1 MRIYDIIRKKRDG
14 HELSKEEINFFVE
27 KYSKNEIPDY
37 QASALLMAIYI
48 NKMNKQETVYL
59 TEAMMNSGDVIDLSA
74 IKGIKVD
81 KHSTGGV
88 GDKTTIA
95 LAPLVASCGA
105 PVAKMSGRGLGHTGG
120 TLDKLEAIPGFS
132 IEMDAEKFINS
143 VNEKN
148 IAVCGQTATIAV
160 ADKKM
165 YALRDVTAT
174 VDNISLI
181 AASIMCKKLA
191 SGSNAILLDVKT
203 GDGAFMKTLDDSFE
217 LAKAMVDIGCGMGR
231 ETIGMITNMDEPLG
245 FAVGNSLEVIEAIET
260 LKGNGP
266 KDFVML
272 CETLGAYMLVLA
284 KVCESFEEGKKMI
297 QDAISSGRALEK
309 LKEFIENQG
318 GDKRV
323 VDDYDLLPKSKNIVP
338 IKSPK
343 SGYISKIEAEEIGVS
358 AMILGAGRET
368 KEDELDLSAGIVLQ
382 KKVGDY
388 VNEGDVLAYMHYN
401 KEEKF
406 EQAKERFIN
415 AYEIVDDKTQP
426 KKLIYGVVTKDE
438 IKKF

>member
-338 IKSPK
+338 IKSLK

>member
-1 MRIYDIIRKKRDG
+1 MRIYDIIRKKRDN
-14 HELSKEEINFFVE
+14 HELTKAEIDFFVE
-27 KYSKNEIPDY
+27 KYSKGEIPDY
-37 QASALLMAIYI
+37 QASALLMAIYL
-48 NKMNKQETVYL
+48 NKMNKEETVYL
-59 TEAMMNSGDVIDLSA
+59 TDAMMKSGDVIDLSE
-74 IKGIKVD
+74 IEGIKVD

-95 LAPLVASCGA
+95 LAPLVAACGA

-120 TLDKLEAIPGFS
+120 TLDKLESIPGFS
-132 IEMDAEKFINS
+132 IEMEAKKFIDS
-143 VNEKN
+143 VNKHK

-191 SGSNAILLDVKT
+191 SGANAILLDVKT

-217 LAKAMVDIGCGMGR
+217 LAKAMVDIGNGMGR
-231 ETIGMITNMDEPLG
+231 ETIGMITDMDEPLG
-245 FAVGNSLEVIEAIET
+245 FAIGNSLEVIEAIET

-266 KDFVML
+266 KDFVNL

-284 KVCESFEEGKKMI
+284 KTVKTFEEGVEKIKE
-297 QDAISSGRALEK
+297 AIASGSALEK
-309 LKEFIENQG
+309 LKVFIENQG
-318 GDKRV
+318 GDSRV
-323 VDDYDLLPKSKNIVP
+323 VDDYTLFPKASIVVP
-338 IKSPK
+338 VKSPR
-343 SGYISKIEAEEIGVS
+343 SGYISKIEAEEVGVS

-368 KEDELDLSAGIVLQ
+368 KEDVLDLAAGIVLE
-382 KKVGDY
+382 KKVGEY
-388 VNEGDVLAYMHYN
+388 VNEGEVLATMYLN
-401 KEEKF
+401 KEDKLES
-406 EQAKERFIN
+406 AIERFVN
-415 AYEIVDDKTQP
+415 AYTIVDKKVEP
-426 KKLIYGVVTKDE
+426 KKLVYGVVTKDG

>member
-1 MRIYDIIRKKRDG
+1 MRIYDIISKKRDKQK
-14 HELSKEEINFFVE
+14 LSKAEIDFFVE
-27 KYSKNEIPDY
+27 KYSKGEIPDY
-37 QASALLMAIYI
+37 QAAALLMAIYI
-48 NKMNKQETVYL
+48 NKMDKEETVYL
-59 TEAMMNSGDVIDLSA
+59 TEAMMNSGDVIDLSD
-74 IKGIKVD
+74 IGGIKVD

-95 LAPLVASCGA
+95 LAPLVAACGA

-132 IEMDAEKFINS
+132 IEMDSKKFVDS
-143 VNEKN
+143 VNEHK
-148 IAVCGQTATIAV
+148 IAVCGQTASIAV

-191 SGSNAILLDVKT
+191 SGANAILLDVKT

-217 LAKAMVDIGCGMGR
+217 LAKAMVDIGCGMNR
-231 ETIGMITNMDEPLG
+231 ETIGMITDMDEPLG

-266 KDFVML
+266 KDFVLL
-272 CETLGAYMLVLA
+272 CETLGSYMLVA
-284 KVCESFEEGKKMI
+284 KDFDEGLSMI
-297 QDAISSGRALEK
+297 RDAINSGKALEK
-309 LKEFIENQG
+309 LRVFIENQG
-318 GDKRV
+318 GNKNV
-323 VDDYDLLPKSKNIVP
+323 VDDYTLLPQASKIVP
-338 IKSPK
+338 IKSNK
-343 SGYISKIEAEEIGVS
+343 SGYISKIEAEEVGIA

-368 KEDELDLSAGIVLQ
+368 KEDVLDLSAGIVLE

-388 VNEGDVLAYMHYN
+388 VNEGDILAYMHLN

-415 AYEIVDDKTQP
+415 AYSIVEEKVEP
-426 KKLIYGVVTKDE
+426 KKLIYGVVTKNE
-438 IKKF
+438 VKKF

>member
-1 MRIYDIIRKKRDG
+1 MRIYDIISKKRDKQK
-14 HELSKEEINFFVE
+14 LSKAEIDFFVE
-27 KYSKNEIPDY
+27 KYSKGEIPDY
-37 QASALLMAIYI
+37 QAAALLMAIYI
-48 NKMNKQETVYL
+48 NKMDKEETVYL
-59 TEAMMNSGDVIDLSA
+59 TEAMMNSGDVIDLSD
-74 IKGIKVD
+74 IGGIKVD

-95 LAPLVASCGA
+95 LAPLVAACGA

-132 IEMDAEKFINS
+132 IEMDSKKFVDS
-143 VNEKN
+143 VNELK
-148 IAVCGQTATIAV
+148 IAVCGQTASIAV

-191 SGSNAILLDVKT
+191 SGANAILLDVKT

-217 LAKAMVDIGCGMGR
+217 LAKAMVDIGCGMNR
-231 ETIGMITNMDEPLG
+231 ETIGMITDMDEPLG
-245 FAVGNSLEVIEAIET
+245 VAVGNSLEVIEAIET

-266 KDFVML
+266 KDFVLL
-272 CETLGAYMLVLA
+272 CETLGSYMLVLA
-284 KVCESFEEGKKMI
+284 KVAKDFDEGLSMI
-297 QDAISSGRALEK
+297 RDAINSGKALEK
-309 LKEFIENQG
+309 LRVFIENQG
-318 GDKRV
+318 GNKNV
-323 VDDYDLLPKSKNIVP
+323 VDDYTLLPQASKIVP
-338 IKSPK
+338 IKANK
-343 SGYISKIEAEEIGVS
+343 SGYISKIEAEEVGIA

-368 KEDELDLSAGIVLQ
+368 KEDLLDLSAGIVLE

-388 VNEGDVLAYMHYN
+388 VNEGDILAYMHLN

-415 AYEIVDDKTQP
+415 AYSIVEEKVEP
-426 KKLIYGVVTKDE
+426 KKLIYGVVTKNE
-438 IKKF
+438 VKKF